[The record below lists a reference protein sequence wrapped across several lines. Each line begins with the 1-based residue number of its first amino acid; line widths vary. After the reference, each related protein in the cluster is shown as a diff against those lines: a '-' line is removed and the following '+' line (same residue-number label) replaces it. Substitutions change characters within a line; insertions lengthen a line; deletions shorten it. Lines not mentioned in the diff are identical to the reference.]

1 MLGFQQTLRRPGI
14 WQCVTL
20 ALAAALV
27 VVACGPTTLPG
38 ADSPP
43 IVTDTTTIDVNI
55 ANRATTSTREDLR
68 ATQGDTVSLRF
79 TSDEAGEVH
88 LHGYDLTTPVS
99 PDQPGSLTFEAT
111 NAGSFGLNFH
121 VYASASLDVD
131 ADSHDKAADS
141 GDDRHNDS
149 HDNDNHAGDSH
160 SGDAHTGD
168 NDDRKVIAEAHLG
181 NLEIYPR

>member
-14 WQCVTL
+14 CRCVTL
-20 ALAAALV
+20 ALAAAVV

-79 TSDEAGEVH
+79 TSDEAGDVH
-88 LHGYDLTTPVS
+88 LHGYDLTTLVS

-131 ADSHDKAADS
+131 EDGHENDADS
-141 GDDRHNDS
+141 GDDRHNGG
-149 HDNDNHAGDSH
+149 HDNDSHAGDSH

>member
-1 MLGFQQTLRRPGI
+1 MLGFQQTLRRSGI
-14 WQCVTL
+14 WRCVTL
-20 ALAAALV
+20 ALAAAV
-27 VVACGPTTLPG
+27 IVVACGPTTLPG

-55 ANRATTSTREDLR
+55 ANRATTSTRQDLR

-88 LHGYDLTTPVS
+88 LHGYNLTTLVS

-111 NAGSFGLNFH
+111 NAGSFNLNFH
-121 VYASASLDVD
+121 VYASLDVD
-131 ADSHDKAADS
+131 ADGHDTAADS
-141 GDDRHNDS
+141 DDDHHNDS
-149 HDNDNHAGDSH
+149 HDDGN
-160 SGDAHTGD
+160 HTGD

-181 NLEIYPR
+181 NLEVYPR

>member
-1 MLGFQQTLRRPGI
+1 MLGFPQTLRRPGI

-131 ADSHDKAADS
+131 AVGHYKAADS
-141 GDDRHNDS
+141 GDDHRNDS
-149 HDNDNHAGDSH
+149 HAGDGH
-160 SGDAHTGD
+160 SGGAYTGD

>member
-1 MLGFQQTLRRPGI
+1 MPGFQQTLRRPAI
-14 WQCVTL
+14 WLCITL

-27 VVACGPTTLPG
+27 VAACGPAVPPG

-43 IVTDTTTIDVNI
+43 IDTDTTTIHVNI

-88 LHGYDLTTPVS
+88 LHGYDLTALVS

-131 ADSHDKAADS
+131 EDGHDKKAG
-141 GDDRHNDS
+141 GDHDNDS
-149 HDNDNHAGDSH
+149 HAASGH
-160 SGDAHTGD
+160 SGDNH
-168 NDDRKVIAEAHLG
+168 DRKVIAEAHLG
-181 NLEIYPR
+181 NLEVYPR

>member
-14 WQCVTL
+14 RLCVTL

-27 VVACGPTTLPG
+27 VAACGPAAPPG

-43 IVTDTTTIDVNI
+43 IDTDTTTIHVNI

-68 ATQGDTVSLRF
+68 ATQGNTVSLRF

-88 LHGYDLTTPVS
+88 LHGYDLTTLVS
-99 PDQPGSLTFEAT
+99 PDEPGSLSFAAT

-121 VYASASLDVD
+121 VYASASSDVD
-131 ADSHDKAADS
+131 EDGHDKDADGDDGHDKDSHD
-141 GDDRHNDS
+141 DDD
-149 HDNDNHAGDSH
+149 HDKDSH
-160 SGDAHTGD
+160 SDDSH
-168 NDDRKVIAEAHLG
+168 NNDRKLIAEIHLG